1 MKADSNDIR
10 SFARHYGLDRPM
22 RRGARYLF
30 GLFVSDDDFR
40 FLLDSD
46 SAAMRS
52 DWEAVGKDMRS
63 AISMYKSQNAL

>member
-1 MKADSNDIR
+1 MKTNSNEIR
-10 SFARHYGLDRPM
+10 SFAKRYSLDRPM

-30 GLFVSDDDFR
+30 GFFVSDDDFR

-46 SAAMRS
+46 SATIRS
-52 DWEAVGKDMRS
+52 DWEAVGKDMRK